1 MLLGVKW
8 QTDGGALPIINLLH
22 AGMSLAE
29 KFAFFPREISAEQ
42 YIHCAHLGNITKK
55 LLIYNFIFK
64 TEVESFK
71 ISLQCLCRTAALNA
85 L

>member
-22 AGMSLAE
+22 AGMSFAQ
-29 KFAFFPREISAEQ
+29 KFAFFSGEISAIQ
-42 YIHCAHLGNITKK
+42 YIHCAHLGNITKR
-55 LLIYNFIFK
+55 LLICNLIFK
-64 TEVESFK
+64 YEFESFK
-71 ISLQCLCRTAALNA
+71 ILLQCLCRTAALNA